1 MRTTSTPLTALQIAR
16 QNFRLSLVLALTLLL
31 AGGEV
36 FAQSGSGQP
45 GDPPENVLRLRADE
59 GVTGT
64 SEVTEWE
71 DQSGFGNDADAT
83 ALPGPAFTGSLPG
96 LNGQAALTFDR
107 ANDEGIGPSDTDDIN
122 TRDAG
127 YDART
132 FTLVFES
139 GADTA
144 PRQVIYEEGGPV
156 NGFNVY
162 VENGDLIASAWS
174 DDWTAD
180 TNFEISTPVSANT
193 AYIATFTFDADASAP
208 LELFVNGASVGTVA
222 DGSITT
228 MPSHAG
234 DIAIGN
240 VIEDTQFD
248 DTDEVD
254 GDGGNGFSGQVAEV
268 FVSNQVITSAQRQ
281 IRESALSER
290 YDIAIDPAAFSD
302 RYGFA
307 TYIADIAGIGR
318 AADGTEQLRDASSVL
333 SFQNPTLGNDEF
345 ALVGANAD
353 PLRFEPESDP
363 SGIGTRLER
372 VWRYDES
379 GTPGFDIAFDISTFP
394 ALASGQSYRLLV
406 EDDDAG
412 GDGTFTGPA
421 TTVVDGTLNGSTFVV
436 SDLSALGDGDYVTLA
451 RTDVDGPSGLT
462 YDGSPLTAPVSTL
475 PVTTNPTVSGGTA
488 PYTFSIKAGTDP
500 GDTQSVSFGSTSS
513 DDVQIDPNTGEVTV
527 TSSAPSGAYQATVT
541 VTDAAGKSSVFPDV
555 IAITVQEPVQVS
567 YDPASQTVI
576 ADGSTIDPI
585 QTAAPTGFSVEDASV
600 SYSLIGGDD
609 LSSAGLSF
617 DTGTGEISGVPSR
630 TGLIRA
636 EVLAV
641 GSGAAIGEDT
651 VEVNVAVVGGDGP
664 GGVGDDN
671 SVIARLAATSISAVD
686 GDAVDI
692 WGDDSNYGNDAESCN
707 ALSGENCSIPAP
719 AYTGSVPGL
728 NDRPALTFSGNEA
741 LSIADNPQFNEGGEP
756 YVQRSQ
762 TVVFRTGDDVTSRQ
776 VIVEE
781 GGGTRGFNVY
791 LNGGDLYVGAWNLN
805 DDDEDSTPWGEHFLS
820 TESNAGDGGSGTV
833 TVSPNTAYLV
843 TLTYDAADAV
853 LEAHVNGTLIGRVA
867 GPANVGRF
875 FDHNEFV
882 LGAQRDGS
890 IYDDIGGDAREQ
902 GNFFTGRIAEFVA
915 YGVDLTNAQR
925 QLVESAL
932 GAKYGIDVATP
943 RFDFAGGAEAASGT
957 AVAGVGQTN
966 GRAHDPRVQS
976 SRVALDASS
985 VGMDGTFYTVG
996 HDGGRDLFIRDTDIP
1011 SAPADGNGSDSDAVE
1026 SRLERVWRV
1035 DLNGG
1040 SVGFDIDVDVSS
1052 LSLGTDQEFVLVV
1065 DDDPD
1070 IRDSQ
1075 GDAAQVLRPS
1085 STGPDSRRWRAAA
1098 LSGLS
1103 DGDFVT
1109 LARTVGEEAGPSDLT
1124 YTPAPLVVTNGSPS
1138 AEATATFDGGR
1149 PQPTFSITEVRDESG
1164 TVLSPAPSEI
1174 SVDANSGTVTVDGST
1189 GLQGVFEV
1197 EVRAE
1202 NASGGTSTDLTVRIV
1217 EPITDFAYAD
1227 TVQTVSFGRS
1237 VAPVTP
1243 TLTPDVSSIT
1253 DGGVAYSL
1261 TRVSVN
1267 GTVQSD
1273 LGGTGLSFDAGTGE
1287 ISGSPG
1293 QRGTVSI
1300 TVRAEGTGG
1309 ASGTRTANVK
1319 VTALGDRGVAG
1330 LGGSTTT
1337 LLDLRTED
1345 VVAAS
1350 GDPIDEWTDRS
1361 GFANDATQSGS
1372 PRPILQTGSDGLNEQ
1387 NVLQFDGMDDV
1398 LAVDDAASLNTG
1410 GEPYLQR
1417 SLTMVFRTGSDVS
1430 SRQVLYEEGG
1440 GARGLN
1446 LYLFNGSLTVAG
1458 WNEEDDPFP
1467 NGDPDPTTPWEDG
1480 EDDQFVSV
1488 SEPVSANTAY
1498 VATLVFDGI
1507 TGTIE
1512 LHLNGADIGAN
1523 DGAGRLH
1530 DHGGDIGI
1538 GAVRNQTKFENGDE
1552 PNDGL
1557 NYAGDIADI
1566 VFHDASLNAAQRIV
1580 LHNALSAKFGI
1591 GTGTPVAVTN
1601 DRYAG
1606 DEPANG
1612 DRDLGVF
1619 GIGRESATDLHAS
1632 AGFDGLHVAAAAGLD
1647 DGDYLLAGHRTPVN
1661 AVRTDDID
1669 GVGGLEARMDRVWYV
1684 DRTEPSTSDLSVEV
1698 ISDLSHAGFQT
1709 IAGDPS
1715 NYVLLER
1722 ACGMMS
1728 WSSVT
1733 SASSVQNSDE
1743 IRFGTVTLE
1752 DGRCYTIGTTDR
1764 DQSPLTSTAIT
1775 IEGTPG
1781 AGDATTGQLGDDA
1794 GWRMIGPPVTG
1805 STAGGLYSNTDAQLI
1820 EFGLPEGSM
1829 FFQWDDGAD
1838 TWSAVSDPSTRLVNG
1853 RGYLLFLFDDEGT
1866 ADADPIDPSLTID
1879 IPGTVTTED
1888 VTVGDNTV
1896 DGGDASDPP
1905 LDKSA
1910 EFHFLANPYN
1920 QAFDLSALGAE
1931 GGGSLGD
1938 AGFQQTIQVWDGG
1951 ATTAEGNA
1959 SQGSYLA
1966 PISVNGIPGESTLLG
1981 DGGDVA
1987 SAWQAF
1993 FVERSSVGSGDE
2005 TLTFRAEGRTDGS
2018 RRIVGSKSD
2027 DEPAPFA
2034 RVGLELTVKN
2044 EGQVVSRDVAATLHF
2059 HPDAGAGWDAFDAS
2073 KLQPFLSSY
2082 AVIGPVGTLKEGGTG
2097 VKAQESRP
2105 LRFDSLSVPVQLR
2118 TVGGVSGTATLSPA
2132 LWQQVPDA
2140 WNLTL
2145 VDTKGTASPADDVRV
2160 DLSPADTVG
2169 YTFALSAPDRK
2180 SGGSADSTATPS
2192 AASASVR
2199 PDGRDLRLPRRL
2211 SQKAGVDSSVSR
2223 FRVDIVAGTD
2233 DALPVELAEMDAT
2246 VTDRQIDLTWATT
2259 SERNNAGFH
2268 VEHRRLGPSVEADAD
2283 TTQKAPWSR
2292 VGYVEGAGTTDETQS
2307 YAFTTSELEY
2317 GTHEFRLRQVD
2328 TDGSVSLSQAVEAEV
2343 TLDRAYEV
2351 TPPRPHPVQ
2360 RQAAIEVT
2368 VRESQ
2373 PIRVEVYDLLGR
2385 RVAVPFEQEMPGQQT
2400 REVQLDASRLASGT
2414 YFVRIRGDSFRVTE
2428 RMTVVH

>member
-1 MRTTSTPLTALQIAR
+1 MQPTLQLLSTLQTAR
-16 QNFRLSLVLALTLLL
+16 QALHPAAFLVVTLCIV
-31 AGGEV
+31 AGPA

-45 GDPPENVLRLRADE
+45 GDPPKNVLRLRADQ

-64 SEVTEWE
+64 SEVTQWE
-71 DQSGFGNDADAT
+71 DQSGFGNDAET
-83 ALPGPAFTGSLPG
+83 TVLPGPTLLGSATG
-96 LNGQAALTFDR
+96 LNGQPALIFDR
-107 ANDEGIGPSDTDDIN
+107 ASDEGIGPSDTEDIN

-127 YDART
+127 YEART
-132 FTLVFES
+132 FTLVFET
-139 GADTA
+139 GADTS

-162 VENGDLIASAWS
+162 VENGELIATAWS

-180 TNFEISTPVSANT
+180 TNFELSTSVSANSG
-193 AYIATFTFDADASAP
+193 YIATFTFDANASAQ

-222 DGSITT
+222 DASITT
-228 MPSHAG
+228 MPPHAG
-234 DIAIGN
+234 NIAIGN
-240 VIEDTQFD
+240 VIEDSQFD
-248 DTDEVD
+248 GTNEVN
-254 GDGGNGFSGQVAEV
+254 GDGGNGFSGRVAEV

-290 YDIAIDPAAFSD
+290 YAIAIDPNGFAD

-307 TYIADIAGIGR
+307 SFVADIAGIGR
-318 AADGTEQLRDASSVL
+318 AADGTEQLRDTSSAL
-333 SFQNPTLGNDEF
+333 SFRSPSLTSNEF
-345 ALVGANAD
+345 ALVGTNGG
-353 PLRFEPESDP
+353 PLAFEPESDP

-372 VWRYDES
+372 VWRYDAS
-379 GTPGFDIAFDISTFP
+379 GTPDFELGIDVSDFP
-394 ALASGQSYRLLV
+394 SLASGQSYRLLV
-406 EDDDAG
+406 EDAG
-412 GDGTFTGPA
+412 TGGGGTFTGSN
-421 TTVVDGTLNGSTFVV
+421 TTVVNGTLTGDTFVV
-436 SDLSALGDGDYVTLA
+436 SDLSSLGDGDYLTLA

-462 YDGSPLTAPVSTL
+462 YDVSPIESPTGDL
-475 PVTTNPTVSGGTA
+475 PVTSGATVIGGT
-488 PYTFSIKAGTDP
+488 PNYTFSIQAGTDP
-500 GDTQSVSFGSTSS
+500 GDPQSASFGTGGG
-513 DDVQIDPNTGEVTV
+513 DDVQIDPSTGEVTV
-527 TSSAPSGAYQATVT
+527 NSSAPSGTYQATVT
-541 VTDAAGKSSVFPDV
+541 VTDAADKSSVFPDV
-555 IAITVQEPVQVS
+555 LAITVQEPVQVS
-567 YDPASQTVI
+567 YNPASQTVI
-576 ADGSTIDPI
+576 DDGATIDPI
-585 QTAAPTGFSVEDASV
+585 QAASPTGFSIEDASV

-617 DTGTGEISGVPSR
+617 DAATGEISGVPSR

-651 VEVNVAVVGGDGP
+651 VEVNVAVVGGRGP

-671 SVIARLAATSISAVD
+671 SVIARLAATSISAGD
-686 GDAVDI
+686 GDAVEI
-692 WGDDSNYGNDAESCN
+692 WGDGSNYGNDAESCN

-719 AYTGSVPGL
+719 TYTASVPGL
-728 NDRPALTFSGNEA
+728 NDRPALTFSGNQA
-741 LSIADNPQFNEGGEP
+741 LSIADNPQFNEGGQP

-762 TVVFRTGDDVTSRQ
+762 TVVFRTGGDVTSRQ
-776 VIVEE
+776 VVAEE

-791 LNGGDLYVGAWNLN
+791 LNDGDLTVGAWNLN

-820 TESNAGDGGSGTV
+820 SESNAGDGGSGTV
-833 TVSPNTAYLV
+833 TITSNTTYLV

-853 LEAHVNGTLIGRVA
+853 LEAHVNGTLIGQVA
-867 GPANVGRF
+867 GPAKVGRF
-875 FDHNEFV
+875 FDHNEVV
-882 LGAQRDGS
+882 LGAQRAGS
-890 IYDDIGGDAREQ
+890 IYDDIGRDDREQ
-902 GNFFTGRIAEFVA
+902 GNFFSGQIAEFVA
-915 YGVDLTNAQR
+915 YGVDLTTAQR

-932 GAKYGIDVATP
+932 GAKYGVDIATP

-957 AVAGVGQTN
+957 AVAGVGQVN

-996 HDGGRDLFIRDTDIP
+996 HDAGRDLFIRDTDIP

-1026 SRLERVWRV
+1026 GRLERVWRV

-1040 SVGFDIDVDVSS
+1040 SVGFDIDVDVSG
-1052 LSLGTDQEFVLVV
+1052 LSLGTDQEFVLLI
-1065 DDDPD
+1065 DDDPG

-1075 GDAAQVLRPS
+1075 GDAAQVLRAS
-1085 STGPDSRRWRAAA
+1085 SSGAESRRWTATD

-1109 LARTVGEEAGPSDLT
+1109 LARTVGEEAGPSNLT
-1124 YTPAPLVVTNGSPS
+1124 YTPVPLVVTNGTPS

-1149 PQPTFSITEVRDESG
+1149 PQPTFSITEIRDDAG
-1164 TVLSPAPSEI
+1164 AVISPTPSEI
-1174 SVDANSGTVTVDGST
+1174 SIDPNSGTVTVDAST
-1189 GLQGVFEV
+1189 SLQGVFEV
-1197 EVRAE
+1197 EIRAE
-1202 NASGGTSTDLTVRIV
+1202 NASGSASTDLTVRIV

-1227 TVQTVSFGRS
+1227 TVQTVSFGRAIEGVS
-1237 VAPVTP
+1237 P
-1243 TLTPDVSSIT
+1243 TITPDVSSVT

-1267 GTVQSD
+1267 GTVQGD
-1273 LGGTGLSFDAGTGE
+1273 LGGTGLSFDSGTGE
-1287 ISGSPG
+1287 VSGAPG

-1309 ASGTRTANVK
+1309 AAGSRTANVK

-1350 GDPIDEWTDRS
+1350 GDPIGEWTDRS

-1372 PRPILQTGSDGLNEQ
+1372 SRPVLQTGSAGLNGQ
-1387 NVLQFDGMDDV
+1387 NMLQFDGMEDV
-1398 LAVDDAASLNTG
+1398 LAVEDASSLNTG

-1417 SLTMVFRTGSDVS
+1417 SLTMVFQTGSDVS

-1446 LYLFNGSLTVAG
+1446 LYLHDGSLYVAG

-1488 SEPVSANTAY
+1488 SEAVSANTAY

-1512 LHLNGADIGAN
+1512 LHLNGAEIGAN

-1552 PNDGL
+1552 PSDGL

-1566 VFHDASLNAAQRIV
+1566 VFHDASLNAAQRIL
-1580 LHNALSAKFGI
+1580 LHNALAAKFGI
-1591 GTGTPVAVTN
+1591 GTGTPVALTN

-1606 DEPANG
+1606 DESTNG

-1619 GIGRESATDLHAS
+1619 GIGRESTTDTHAS
-1632 AGFDGLHVAAAAGLD
+1632 AGVDGLHLAEAAGLD
-1647 DGDYLLAGHRTPVN
+1647 DGDYLMAGHRTPVN
-1661 AVRTDDID
+1661 AVQTDDIS

-1684 DRTEPSTSDLSVEV
+1684 DRTEPSTSDLSIEV
-1698 ISDLSHAGFQT
+1698 ISDLSEAGFQT

-1722 ACGMMS
+1722 ACGMTS

-1733 SASSVQNSDE
+1733 SASSVQNGDE
-1743 IRFGTVTLE
+1743 IHFGTVTLE
-1752 DGRCYTIGTTDR
+1752 DGFCYTIGTTNR

-1775 IEGTPG
+1775 IEGTSG
-1781 AGDATTGQLGDDA
+1781 AGDATTGQLGADA

-1805 STAGGLYSNTDAQLI
+1805 STAGGLYSSTDAQLV

-1829 FFQWDDGAD
+1829 FYQWDDGAD

-1853 RGYLLFLFDDEGT
+1853 RGYLLFLFDDHGT
-1866 ADADPIDPSLTID
+1866 ADSDPIDPSLTID
-1879 IPGTVTTED
+1879 VPGTVTTEN
-1888 VTVGDNTV
+1888 VTVGDDAV

-1905 LDKSA
+1905 LDQNA
-1910 EFHFLANPYN
+1910 QFHFLANPYN
-1920 QAFDLSALGAE
+1920 QSFDLSALGAT
-1931 GGGSLGD
+1931 GGGSLGA

-1951 ATTAEGNA
+1951 ATNAEDNA
-1959 SQGSYLA
+1959 SAGSYLP
-1966 PISVNGIPGESTLLG
+1966 PISVNGIRGESTLLG

-1993 FVERSSVGSGDE
+1993 FVERSTVGSGNE
-2005 TLTFRAEGRTDGS
+2005 TLTFRAEGRTDAG

-2034 RVGLELTVKN
+2034 RVGLKLTVEK

-2059 HPDAGAGWDAFDAS
+2059 HPDAGAGWDPFDAS

-2118 TVGGVSGTATLSPA
+2118 TEGSVSGTATLSTA
-2132 LWQQVPDA
+2132 VWQQVPDA
-2140 WNLTL
+2140 WSLTL
-2145 VDTKGTASPADDVRV
+2145 VDTKGTARPTDDVRV
-2160 DLSPADTVG
+2160 DLSPADTAG
-2169 YTFALSAPDRK
+2169 YTFSLPAPETK
-2180 SGGSADSTATPS
+2180 SVESADSMVVQTAATVS
-2192 AASASVR
+2192 MR

-2211 SQKAGVDSSVSR
+2211 SQKADVDSSVSR

-2233 DALPVELAEMDAT
+2233 DALPVELAGIDAT
-2246 VTDRQIDLTWATT
+2246 VTDRQIDLIWTTT

-2268 VEHRRLGPSVEADAD
+2268 VEHRRLPPATDADAD
-2283 TTQKAPWSR
+2283 TTQDEPWSR

-2328 TDGSVSLSQAVEAEV
+2328 TDGSASLSEAVEAEV
-2343 TLDRAYEV
+2343 TLDQAYEI
-2351 TPPRPHPVQ
+2351 TPPSPHPVH
-2360 RQAAIEVT
+2360 RQAALEVT

-2373 PIRVEVYDLLGR
+2373 PVRVEVYDLLGR

-2400 REVQLDASRLASGT
+2400 REVQLDASRFASGT